1 MIITLQHYL
10 VLSVLLFAIGAI
22 GVISRRNIFIILMS
36 IELMFASAAL
46 AILSFSR
53 WNLLPSGKALVFF
66 VIAIMAAQA
75 AVGLSII
82 IVVHRRK
89 GSVLTDELG
98 LLRG

>member
-10 VLSVLLFAIGAI
+10 VLSVILFAIGAI

-36 IELMFASAAL
+36 IELMLASAAL
-46 AILSFSR
+46 AVLSFSR
-53 WNLLPSGKALVFF
+53 WNLLPDGKALVFF
-66 VIAIMAAQA
+66 VMAVIAVEAAI
-75 AVGLSII
+75 GLAII

-89 GSVLTDELG
+89 KSVLTDDLG